1 MLSRI
6 KMTTLF
12 LLALLVAA
20 SVPAWSQSWAGK
32 GRLQGQVKDENG
44 KPVQGATIILRN
56 TGDRVDPKSDGPANV
71 TTDKNGKWSILGLTS
86 GGWGILIEKEGYLP
100 SEGRLSVNEY
110 TVAQPIVVTLKPI
123 PKEVIQKAKEDDPA
137 AKAKAAIERGNG
149 LMAEG
154 DTVVTKCK
162 SELQSGQKFETECR
176 STIEKSVADY
186 EAARAAYEEGLAK
199 LEDKSVHPAILRA
212 IANTYYK
219 QNNVDQAVAS
229 LKRALEI
236 EPNDPVTLQLLV
248 DLLVGANRE
257 AEAKTY
263 MDKLPQGTKVDA
275 NTLLNIGI
283 KSFNDGKMDQALS
296 QFDRVVKENP
306 ELPDAYYYRAL
317 VYLNQD
323 KKAEAKADLQKL
335 LQLDPNSK
343 YANDAKEFLKD
354 LK

>member
-32 GRLQGQVKDENG
+32 GRLQGLVKDENG
-44 KPVQGATIILRN
+44 KPAEGATITLRN
-56 TGDRVDPKSDGPANV
+56 TGDRVDPKTDGPAQIK
-71 TTDKNGKWSILGLTS
+71 TDKNGKWSILGLTS

-123 PKEVIQKAKEDDPA
+123 PKEVIQQAQKENPA
-137 AKAKAAIERGNG
+137 SQAKAALERGNS
-149 LMAEG
+149 LLAEG
-154 DTVVTKCK
+154 
-162 SELQSGQKFETECR
+162 KF
-176 STIEKSVADY
+176 AD
-186 EAARAAYEEGLAK
+186 ARAAYQEGMAK
-199 LEDKSVHPAILRA
+199 LQEQKETQDPAVQVSILRA
-212 IANTYYK
+212 VADTYFREG
-219 QNNVDQAVAS
+219 NVNQAVET
-229 LKRALEI
+229 LKQALTLV
-236 EPNDPVTLQLLV
+236 PDDPATLQLIV
-248 DLLVGANRE
+248 NLLVGANRE

-263 MDKLPQGTKVDA
+263 MDKLPQGTKIDA
-275 NTLLNIGI
+275 NSLLNIGI
-283 KSFNDGKMDQALS
+283 KSFNEGKMDQALA

-306 ELPDAYYYRAL
+306 DLPDAYYYRAL